1 MQAEKLSGEFLQ
13 LWTRC
18 LAGSALNLKCWLDM
32 VNVVCSRSDCLPRPV
47 KTVLIFFSAGNM
59 CHANLQLAVVSCQC
73 GGAHHGCS
81 LTSSR
86 DHAGQASRFHFL
98 EAVLITLLCG
108 CMNIL
113 TVKNFGTKC

>member
-1 MQAEKLSGEFLQ
+1 
-13 LWTRC
+13 
-18 LAGSALNLKCWLDM
+18 
-32 VNVVCSRSDCLPRPV
+32 
-47 KTVLIFFSAGNM
+47 M

-113 TVKNFGTKC
+113 TVRKYGTKC